1 MWHKPQQLTAI
12 SDLLFLAG
20 TAALLVAAVVWGAP
34 RLRLFPLAEVQI
46 THELRAVQRSELEES
61 LAEPLRGNFLTVD
74 IEALRR
80 SLEQLPWVRRAEVW
94 RKWPSRIAIRIEEHQ
109 AAAHWGDGDGQL
121 VNTYGEIFSAVVSR
135 EQPLPRLTGP
145 TGSSGE
151 LLRRYEEFAQLLKP
165 GGRRPAQVLLSPRL
179 AWLLKLEDGMLIELG
194 REQAKAP
201 IRMRLQRFVDYYP
214 NLSETRHGRPIA
226 VDMRYPNGFALRFV
240 ASAGQE
246 VKGKK

>member
-1 MWHKPQQLTAI
+1 MWHKPHLMTAV

-20 TAALLVAAVVWGAP
+20 AAALVVAAVVWGTP
-34 RLRLFPLAEVQI
+34 RLRLFPLAEVRV
-46 THELRAVQRSELEES
+46 THELREVQRSELEQS
-61 LAEPLRGNFLTVD
+61 LAELLRGNFFTVD
-74 IEALRR
+74 VDAMRR

-94 RKWPSRIAIRIEEHQ
+94 RKWPSRIEVRIEEQQ
-109 AAAHWGDGDGQL
+109 AAAHWGDGEGQL
-121 VNTYGEIFSAVVSR
+121 VNTYGEIFPASLSR
-135 EQPLPRLTGP
+135 EQPLPRLSGP
-145 TGSSGE
+145 AGSSGE
-151 LLRRYEEFAQLLKP
+151 VLRRYEEFVQVLKP
-165 GGRRPAQVLLSPRL
+165 GNRRPAQVALSPRL

-214 NLSETRHGRPIA
+214 TLSETRYGRPIA
-226 VDMRYPNGFALRFV
+226 VDMRYPNGFALRFP

>member
-1 MWHKPQQLTAI
+1 MWHKPHLLTAV

-20 TAALLVAAVVWGAP
+20 AAALVVAAVVWGTP
-34 RLRLFPLAEVQI
+34 RLRLFPLAEVRV
-46 THELRAVQRSELEES
+46 THELREVQRSELEQS
-61 LAEPLRGNFLTVD
+61 LSELLRGNFFTVD
-74 IEALRR
+74 VDAVRR
-80 SLEQLPWVRRAEVW
+80 TLEQLPWVRRVEVW
-94 RKWPSRIAIRIEEHQ
+94 RKWPSHLEVRIEEQQ
-109 AAAHWGDGDGQL
+109 AAAHWGDGEGQL
-121 VNTYGEIFSAVVSR
+121 VNTFGEIFPASLTR
-135 EQPLPRLTGP
+135 EQTLPRLSGP

-151 LLRRYEEFAQLLKP
+151 VLRRYEEFVQVL
-165 GGRRPAQVLLSPRL
+165 GSRRPAQVALSPRL

-214 NLSETRHGRPIA
+214 TLSETRLGQPIA
-226 VDMRYPNGFALRFV
+226 VDMRYPNGFALRFP